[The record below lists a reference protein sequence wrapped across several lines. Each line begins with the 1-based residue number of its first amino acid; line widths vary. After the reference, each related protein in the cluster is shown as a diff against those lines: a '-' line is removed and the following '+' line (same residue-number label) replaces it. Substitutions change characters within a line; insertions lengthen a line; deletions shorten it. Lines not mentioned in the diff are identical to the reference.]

1 MTLFGTIKANNSK
14 KIQCVQNFI
23 LRFCNSVSSFGEM
36 TKIFSI
42 ANQKGGVGKTTTAV
56 NLACGLARRGIPVLL
71 VDLDSQANATSALGI
86 PKTEGGSL
94 YGVLTGDASA
104 KEKIISTGTPNLDLI
119 PSEVDMAAVESELLQ
134 RENYLS
140 QLKNV
145 LAPIRKSGKYGAII
159 LDCPPALGML
169 SMNSLA
175 AADHLLITLQCEYL
189 AMEGLSQILNV
200 VDQIREAKVNAN
212 LTIGGIVMTMFDV
225 RTNLSRQVVAEI
237 TKAFPQLVFKS
248 MIPRS
253 IRLGE
258 APSHGK
264 PIFDYDPNGSGSM
277 AYDALAKE
285 VIRRF
290 ELKKA

>member
-1 MTLFGTIKANNSK
+1 
-14 KIQCVQNFI
+14 
-23 LRFCNSVSSFGEM
+23 M

-56 NLACGLARRGIPVLL
+56 NLACGLARRGISVLL
-71 VDLDSQANATSALGI
+71 VDLDSQANATSALGL

-94 YGVLTGDASA
+94 YGVLTGDASV
-104 KEKIISTGTPNLDLI
+104 KEKIIPTGTPNLDII

-145 LAPIRKSGKYGAII
+145 LAPIRKSGKYGAVI

-200 VDQIREAKVNAN
+200 VDQIREAKVNPG

-237 TKAFPQLVFKS
+237 SKAFPQLVFKS

-264 PIFDYDPNGSGSM
+264 SIFEYDPNGSGAL
-277 AYDALAKE
+277 AYDALSKE

-290 ELKKA
+290 ELKKQ

>member
-1 MTLFGTIKANNSK
+1 
-14 KIQCVQNFI
+14 
-23 LRFCNSVSSFGEM
+23 M

-56 NLACGLARRGIPVLL
+56 NLACGLARRGVPALL

-86 PKTEGGSL
+86 EKVAGASLFGVFSGTERAA
-94 YGVLTGDASA
+94 D
-104 KEKIISTGTPNLDLI
+104 KIVATATPGLDLI
-119 PSEVDMAAVESELLQ
+119 PSEVDMAVLESELLQ
-134 RENYLS
+134 RENYLL

-145 LAPIRKSGKYGAII
+145 LAPIRKSEKYGAII

-189 AMEGLSQILNV
+189 AMEGLSQILDV
-200 VDQIREAKVNAN
+200 VEKIREAKVNPD

-237 TKAFPQLVFKS
+237 TKVFPQLVFKS

-264 PIFDYDPNGSGSM
+264 SIFDYDPNGSGAA
-277 AYDALAKE
+277 AYDALSKE

-290 ELKKA
+290 ELKK

>member
-1 MTLFGTIKANNSK
+1 
-14 KIQCVQNFI
+14 
-23 LRFCNSVSSFGEM
+23 M

-56 NLACGLARRGIPVLL
+56 NLACGLARRGVPALL
-71 VDLDSQANATSALGI
+71 VDLDSQANATSALGFA
-86 PKTEGGSL
+86 KTEGASL
-94 YGVLTGDASA
+94 YGALTGEAQA
-104 KEKIISTGTPNLDLI
+104 AEKIIATGTPNLDLI
-119 PSEVDMAAVESELLQ
+119 PSEVDMAAAESELLQ
-134 RENYLS
+134 NENYLS
-140 QLKNV
+140 RLRDV
-145 LAPIRKSGKYGAII
+145 LAPIRDSEKYAAII

-200 VDQIREAKVNAN
+200 VEQIRGAGVNPE
-212 LTIGGIVMTMFDV
+212 LTIGGIIMTMFDV
-225 RTNLSRQVVAEI
+225 RTNLSRQVAAEVSR
-237 TKAFPQLVFKS
+237 AFPQLVFKT

-258 APSHGK
+258 APSHRK
-264 PIFDYDPNGSGSM
+264 SIFDYDPNGTGAA

-285 VIRRF
+285 ISRRF
-290 ELKKA
+290 GLKK

>member
-1 MTLFGTIKANNSK
+1 
-14 KIQCVQNFI
+14 
-23 LRFCNSVSSFGEM
+23 M

-56 NLACGLARRGIPVLL
+56 NLACGLARRGVPALL
-71 VDLDSQANATSALGI
+71 VDLDSQANATSALGF
-86 PKTEGGSL
+86 PKTAGGSL
-94 YGVLTGDASA
+94 YGALTGTDSA
-104 KEKIISTGTPNLDLI
+104 KEKIVAAGTPNLDLI

-134 RENYLS
+134 EKNYLTK
-140 QLKNV
+140 LRDV
-145 LAPIRKSGKYGAII
+145 LAPIRKAGRYGAIV

-189 AMEGLSQILNV
+189 AMEGLSQILSV
-200 VDQIREAKVNAN
+200 VEQIREAKVNPE

-225 RTNLSRQVVAEI
+225 RTNLSRQVVAEV
-237 TKAFPQLVFKS
+237 TKAFPQLVFKA

-264 PIFDYDPNGSGSM
+264 SIFDYDPNGTGAL

-285 VIRRF
+285 VVRRF
-290 ELKKA
+290 SLNG

>member
-1 MTLFGTIKANNSK
+1 
-14 KIQCVQNFI
+14 
-23 LRFCNSVSSFGEM
+23 M

-56 NLACGLARRGIPVLL
+56 NLACGLARRGVPALL
-71 VDLDSQANATSALGI
+71 VDLDSQANATSALGFA
-86 PKTEGGSL
+86 KTEGASL
-94 YGVLTGDASA
+94 YGALTGEARA
-104 KEKIISTGTPNLDLI
+104 AEKIIATGTPNLDII
-119 PSEVDMAAVESELLQ
+119 PSEVDMAAAESELLQ
-134 RENYLS
+134 NENYLS
-140 QLKNV
+140 RLRDV
-145 LAPIRKSGKYGAII
+145 LAPIRDSEKYAAII

-200 VDQIREAKVNAN
+200 VEQIRGAGVNPE
-212 LTIGGIVMTMFDV
+212 LSMFDV
-225 RTNLSRQVVAEI
+225 RTNLSRQVVAEVS
-237 TKAFPQLVFKS
+237 KAFPQLVFKT

-264 PIFDYDPNGSGSM
+264 SIFDYDPNGTGAA

-285 VIRRF
+285 VSRRF
-290 ELKKA
+290 GLKK

>member
-1 MTLFGTIKANNSK
+1 
-14 KIQCVQNFI
+14 
-23 LRFCNSVSSFGEM
+23 M

-56 NLACGLARRGIPVLL
+56 NLACGLARRGISVLL
-71 VDLDSQANATSALGI
+71 VDLDSQANATSALGL

-94 YGVLTGDASA
+94 YSVLTGDASV
-104 KEKIISTGTPNLDLI
+104 KEKIIPTGTPNLDII

-200 VDQIREAKVNAN
+200 VDQIREAKVNPG
-212 LTIGGIVMTMFDV
+212 LTICGIVMTMFDV

-237 TKAFPQLVFKS
+237 SKAFPQLVFKS

-264 PIFDYDPNGSGSM
+264 SIFEYDPNGSGAL
-277 AYDALAKE
+277 AYDALSKE

-290 ELKKA
+290 ELKKQ

>member
-1 MTLFGTIKANNSK
+1 
-14 KIQCVQNFI
+14 
-23 LRFCNSVSSFGEM
+23 M

-56 NLACGLARRGIPVLL
+56 NLACGLARRGVPALL
-71 VDLDSQANATSALGI
+71 VDLDSQANATSALGM
-86 PKTEGGSL
+86 PKTEGASL
-94 YGVLTGDASA
+94 YRVLTGDESA
-104 KEKIISTGTPNLDLI
+104 KDKIIPTGTPNLDLI
-119 PSEVDMAAVESELLQ
+119 PSEVDMAALESELLQ
-134 RENYLS
+134 QENYLS
-140 QLKNV
+140 KLKNA

-189 AMEGLSQILNV
+189 AMEGLSQILDV
-200 VDQIREAKVNAN
+200 VEQIREAKVNPE

-225 RTNLSRQVVAEI
+225 RTNLSRQVVAEVI
-237 TKAFPQLVFKS
+237 KAFPQLVFKS

-264 PIFDYDPNGSGSM
+264 SIFDYDPNGTGAL
-277 AYDALAKE
+277 AYDALSKE
-285 VIRRF
+285 IIRRF
-290 ELKKA
+290 ELKK

>member
-1 MTLFGTIKANNSK
+1 
-14 KIQCVQNFI
+14 
-23 LRFCNSVSSFGEM
+23 M

-56 NLACGLARRGIPVLL
+56 NLGCGLARRGLSVLI
-71 VDLDSQANATSALGI
+71 VDLDSQANATSALGVEKI
-86 PKTEGGSL
+86 EGASL
-94 YGVLTGDASA
+94 YGALISDTPA
-104 KEKIISTGTPNLDLI
+104 KEKIVSTGTPNLDLI

-140 QLKNV
+140 RLKTV
-145 LAPIRKSGKYGAII
+145 LEPIRRSGKYDAVI

-189 AMEGLSQILNV
+189 AMEGLSQILGV
-200 VDQIREAKVNAN
+200 VEQIREAKVNPN

-237 TKAFPQLVFKS
+237 SKAFPQLVFKA

-264 PIFDYDPNGSGSM
+264 SIFEYDPNGSGAL

-290 ELKKA
+290 GLKK

>member
-1 MTLFGTIKANNSK
+1 
-14 KIQCVQNFI
+14 
-23 LRFCNSVSSFGEM
+23 M

-56 NLACGLARRGIPVLL
+56 NLTCGLARRGVPALL
-71 VDLDSQANATSALGI
+71 VDLDSQANATSALGFA
-86 PKTEGGSL
+86 KTEGASL
-94 YGVLTGDASA
+94 YGALTGEAQA
-104 KEKIISTGTPNLDLI
+104 AEKIIATGTPNLDLI
-119 PSEVDMAAVESELLQ
+119 PSEVDMAAAESELLQ
-134 RENYLS
+134 NENYLS
-140 QLKNV
+140 RLRDV
-145 LAPIRKSGKYGAII
+145 LAPIRDSEKYAAII

-189 AMEGLSQILNV
+189 GAG
-200 VDQIREAKVNAN
+200 VNPE
-212 LTIGGIVMTMFDV
+212 LTIGGIIMTMFDV
-225 RTNLSRQVVAEI
+225 RTNLSRQVVAEVSR
-237 TKAFPQLVFKS
+237 AFPQLVFKT

-264 PIFDYDPNGSGSM
+264 SIFDYDPNGTGAA

-285 VIRRF
+285 ISRRF
-290 ELKKA
+290 GLKK